1 MTAHIG
7 QQLKTRASDMES
19 TQLKRDLG
27 RLYVAKRIKKR
38 KNGGYVFRL
47 KIFLNLNCQRD
58 GS

>member
-1 MTAHIG
+1 
-7 QQLKTRASDMES
+7 MES

-38 KNGGYVFRL
+38 NNGGYVFRL